1 MQFAIRSKYNLSAHH
16 TNQFIVREVM
26 KGDGVYYR
34 NVARTVDF
42 SPLLKNVSFGGKNT
56 NCYTA
61 SSKLI
66 DAY

>member
-16 TNQFIVREVM
+16 TNHFIVREVM
-26 KGDGVYYR
+26 KGDGAYYR
-34 NVARTVDF
+34 GEARTVEF
-42 SPLLKNVSFGGKNT
+42 APLLNNISFGGKNT
-56 NCYTA
+56 NCYTF